1 MKTPESPNDQ
11 RRLEEVRERFV
22 QWRDS
27 RDKRGR
33 IPDALWEAAT
43 TLYPAYSV
51 HQIAQALHLNHRK
64 LKQRIHEQQAVS
76 SLPAA
81 PPAFIDLGVSDAL
94 ITPCES
100 IVEMQHQNGA
110 RMRVQVK
117 GQSELDLMKL
127 AGQFWSRP

>member
-1 MKTPESPNDQ
+1 MKVSHSANDK
-11 RRLEEVRERFV
+11 RRLEEVRERFA

-27 RDKRGR
+27 REKRGR
-33 IPDALWEAAT
+33 IPDGLWQAAL

-51 HQIAQALHLNHRK
+51 NQIAQALHLNHTK
-64 LKQRIHEQQAVS
+64 LKQHIHEQRAVS

-81 PPAFIDLGVSDAL
+81 PAAFIDLGVSDAL
-94 ITPCES
+94 LTPCEC

-117 GQSELDLMKL
+117 GQNELDLMKL
-127 AGQFWSRP
+127 IGQFWSRP

>member
-76 SLPAA
+76 SLPA
-81 PPAFIDLGVSDAL
+81 PPAAFIDLGVSDAL

-117 GQSELDLMKL
+117 GQNELDLMKL
-127 AGQFWSRP
+127 VRQFWSRP